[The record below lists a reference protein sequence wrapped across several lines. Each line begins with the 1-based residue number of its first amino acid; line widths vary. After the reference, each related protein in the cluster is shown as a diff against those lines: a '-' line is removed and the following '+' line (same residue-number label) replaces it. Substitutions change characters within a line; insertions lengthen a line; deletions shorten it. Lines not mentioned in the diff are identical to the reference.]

1 MERIGDG
8 ILAVMAKPVAGEWV
22 EDEIRA
28 IAQQGMH
35 RIVSL
40 LELPEEREV
49 GLSEERRLAEKH
61 GMQFLS
67 YPIQDR
73 GVPCSVQEFGGFVGK
88 IYRSVHTGVNT
99 VIHCR
104 AGIGRTGLVTAAVL
118 LHCGYKP
125 LEAFALVSKK
135 RGVLVPD
142 TEEQSEWL
150 EQHSVAIL
158 EYT

>member
-8 ILAVMAKPVAGEWV
+8 VLAVMAKPVAGEWI

-28 IAQQGMH
+28 IAQQGMN

-40 LELPEEREV
+40 LELSEEREV
-49 GLSEERRLAEKH
+49 GLSEERHLAEKH
-61 GMQFLS
+61 GMHFLS

-73 GVPCSVQEFGGFVGK
+73 GVPRSAQEFGKLVGS
-88 IYRSVHTGVNT
+88 IYRSVHTGENT

-104 AGIGRTGLVTAAVL
+104 AGIGRTGLVAAGVL

-125 LEAFALVSKK
+125 SEAFELVSKK
-135 RGVLVPD
+135 RGVSVPD
-142 TEEQSEWL
+142 TEEQSKWL
-150 EQHSVAIL
+150 KEHSGAVL
-158 EYT
+158 ENT